1 MGVGIS
7 GLVGGIYRER
17 KHSMMN
23 LNASKKNPKKYVDAS
38 TIPTVLTLLAI
49 SEDVSVNDLNNFESF
64 ITFVEIS

>member
-1 MGVGIS
+1 MGVNIS
-7 GLVGGIYRER
+7 GLVDYIYR
-17 KHSMMN
+17 KHMRSMMD
-23 LNASKKNPKKYVDAS
+23 LNASNKKPRKHVDAS